1 MIDGGMLPKPP
12 IFALSR
18 RLHRARNRKF
28 ESNALQRRVSDEPM
42 SAVWRLVRR
51 DLLALVVSD
60 RPLSVLR
67 QGLEDQ
73 PETLPQQGF
82 GYSLA
87 RQIGKLA

>member
-1 MIDGGMLPKPP
+1 MPALPGHTSKQETGNNKKPLDRKTP
-12 IFALSR
+12 I
-18 RLHRARNRKF
+18 
-28 ESNALQRRVSDEPM
+28 QVSDEPM
-42 SAVWRLVRR
+42 SGLWHPDRR

-73 PETLPQQGF
+73 PETLPQPGF

-87 RQIGKLA
+87 RQIGKRA